1 MQVRG
6 TGWVKLWCPK
16 RPAADHSKH
25 RKQNA
30 TPSGVGRR
38 SQEKTAIAIVTK
50 IPAMVWLVSRTI
62 PIDRSLMS
70 GEARTIARLLLCY
83 FRGWLV
89 IFTGITITPTMRV
102 GFPEFTKIGKKDF
115 PFFRLQGPTDE
126 FSHVSQSGLG
136 T

>member
-50 IPAMVWLVSRTI
+50 IPAMVWLVSHTI
-62 PIDRSLMS
+62 PIDRSL
-70 GEARTIARLLLCY
+70 
-83 FRGWLV
+83 
-89 IFTGITITPTMRV
+89 
-102 GFPEFTKIGKKDF
+102 IGGGAYDRKAS
-115 PFFRLQGPTDE
+115 PLPLQGSL
-126 FSHVSQSGLG
+126 SHLRQNHYHSNHASRLPRVH
-136 T
+136 